1 MHTSYSKPGLSANR
15 KISGNDIA
23 VSVKNDFQ
31 HSNGGTDVST
41 QNDHVDTII
50 FLPGHQR
57 LCGDAKTPP
66 NSRRQKPRYS
76 EKCQICDYTR
86 YDS

>member
-31 HSNGGTDVST
+31 HPNGGTDVST
-41 QNDHVDTII
+41 KNDRVDTTI
-50 FLPGHQR
+50 FLSSHQR
-57 LCGDAKTPP
+57 LCGDAKTAT
-66 NSRRQKPRYS
+66 NSGW
-76 EKCQICDYTR
+76 
-86 YDS
+86 